1 MARVT
6 LIASVLAPGGVV
18 FSPVAAETDGNAVK
32 NEGNQF
38 FYIKN
43 GSGGAVTITF
53 QTPRT
58 VDGIAIEEVT
68 DSLGAGN
75 EEMYGVFSTHVFNQS
90 NGEVWV
96 DFSAVAS
103 VTIQAFKL

>member
-6 LIASVLAPGGVV
+6 LTASVFAPGGVV

-32 NEGNQF
+32 NTGNQV

-43 GSGGAVTITF
+43 GGGGAVTITF
-53 QTPRT
+53 RTPLT
-58 VDGIAIEEVT
+58 VGGILVEEVT
-68 DSLGAGN
+68 DSLGAGA
-75 EEMYGVFSTHVFNQS
+75 EEMYGVFPTHIFNQS

-96 DFSAVAS
+96 DFSGITS
-103 VTIQAFKL
+103 VTIQAFTK